1 MAARPGLERVGLIA
15 LARPW
20 LSAALLVALT
30 VIAAVG
36 AARLTVEDS
45 LSELFRSESAD
56 FQKYSRLDSQFPSS
70 EYDVLIVV
78 EGKELLTPQG
88 LTAFRNLIL
97 EFQFISASRQLISM
111 FSARRPP
118 DASGYA
124 APVFPETIPEGEAF
138 EALLA
143 EVKENRII
151 KDRFLSP
158 DGTLSLAVMALDR
171 QAVDTAGL
179 KEVIGQIARAAN
191 ETLAGTGLRASLSG
205 VPVYQLEIRNAV
217 QRDRLLYNGLGFA
230 LGAVICLIFFR
241 SLAFTVIAVAAP
253 VIGVIWA
260 LGMLG
265 FLELRI
271 NLFLNVLT
279 PLIMVIAF
287 GDSMYMVFGIRRR
300 MLAGDD
306 AMSAVRHAIL
316 TVGPAC
322 VLTSL
327 TTMIAFFSLLFSDS
341 PVFRSFGLAGL
352 LSTAL
357 VFFTVIFAVPTM
369 TVLMLRHASF
379 ASSAYRE
386 GDSGMNLLGRASAW
400 IGRHLR
406 AHSAAYVAATI
417 ALTAA
422 LAWSFAQLEPRYK
435 LADQVPDKEQAIA
448 ASNRLDAQLK
458 GANPVHVLIELAPG
472 VSLYSERTLAAIG
485 RVHDILEDA
494 SGLGNVWSLES
505 LRRWLAEAGEFN
517 PQILSFYVSL
527 LPEPL
532 TRRFITAENDAVVV
546 TGRVPDEDA
555 ADLLKI
561 VDALDQALEP
571 VRADNPELTISVT
584 GLPVIAARK
593 TSDMIHQLTY
603 GLFGVILFAML
614 LIMAAL
620 RSAWA
625 GLYSVVP
632 NLIPVLAA
640 GALLHWSGVGLQFA
654 GIIALTV
661 AFGLAVDNIVH
672 FLHRLHLEDERFPA
686 DPLGAAERT
695 MANVGPVV
703 ILATA
708 VLVVGLSMP
717 VFSALPSLRLFG
729 GLSAAVLLTALLGTL
744 IVLPAIIFHARK
756 LLMRRGG
763 EATAAAERPAER
775 PAE

>member
-1 MAARPGLERVGLIA
+1 MAAMPGLERVGLIT

-20 LSAALLVALT
+20 LSASLLL
-30 VIAAVG
+30 AVTLLAVMG
-36 AARLTVEDS
+36 AARINVDDS
-45 LSELFRSESAD
+45 LSELFRSDSPD
-56 FQKYSRLDSQFPSS
+56 FQQYSRLDTRFPSS

-97 EFQFISASRQLISM
+97 EFQFISANRQLISI

-118 DASGYA
+118 DASGYP
-124 APVFPETIPEGEAF
+124 APLFPETIPEGEAF

-143 EVKENRII
+143 EVRENRII

-171 QAVDTAGL
+171 AAVETAGL
-179 KEVIGQIARAAN
+179 KEVIGEIARTTGEA
-191 ETLAGTGLRASLSG
+191 LAGTGLRASLSG

-217 QRDRLLYNGLGFA
+217 QRDRILYNGLGFA

-241 SLAFTVIAVAAP
+241 SLAFTAIAVAAP

-265 FLELRI
+265 FMDLKV

-300 MLAGDD
+300 MLFGDD
-306 AMSAVRHAIL
+306 AMTAVRHAIL

-357 VFFTVIFAVPTM
+357 VFFTVIFAVPAM
-369 TVLMLRHASF
+369 TVLLLRNTSF
-379 ASSAYRE
+379 ASRGYRE
-386 GDSGMNLLGRASAW
+386 GDLGMNLLGTATASLA
-400 IGRHLR
+400 RHLR
-406 AHSAAYVAATI
+406 AHAGAYVAATI
-417 ALTAA
+417 AVTAA
-422 LAWSFAQLEPRYK
+422 LGWTFAQLEPRYR

-448 ASNRLDAQLK
+448 ASNRLDDQLK
-458 GANPVHVLIELAPG
+458 GANPVHVLIELEQGAN
-472 VSLYSERTLAAIG
+472 LYEERTLAAIG
-485 RVHDILEDA
+485 QVHDILENA
-494 SGLGNVWSLES
+494 TGLGNVWSLES
-505 LRRWLAEAGEFN
+505 LRRWLREAGEAN
-517 PQILSFYVSL
+517 PEVLKYYVSL

-561 VDALDQALEP
+561 VDALDESLEP
-571 VRADNPELTISVT
+571 VRAQNPELTISVT

-593 TSDMIHQLTY
+593 TSDMIYQLTY

-620 RSAWA
+620 RSVRA
-625 GLYSVVP
+625 GLYSVLP
-632 NLIPVLAA
+632 NLLPVLAA

-654 GIIALTV
+654 GIVALTV

-672 FLHRLHLEDERFPA
+672 FLHRLHIEDARDPA
-686 DPLGAAERT
+686 APLDAAERT
-695 MANVGPVV
+695 LVHIGPVV

-729 GLSAAVLLTALLGTL
+729 GLSAAVLAAALISTL
-744 IVLPAIIFHARK
+744 IVLPAIVFHARK
-756 LLMRRGG
+756 ELVRRMARSGNV
-763 EATAAAERPAER
+763 AERPAE
-775 PAE
+775 